1 MQAFSIEGK
10 NISKEINHQA
20 IIKNMSMN
28 FPNNSIILIEGKNGS
43 GKSVT
48 LKMLA
53 NIMQPTSGL
62 LSVKGNISYAPD
74 HLPMTINLT
83 VKEYLDFIDS
93 ISIKKQSD
101 IKISQL
107 THLFNLE
114 SFLPKRIH
122 ECSKGTQQ
130 KVNLIQCLI
139 KKADIYIMDE
149 PFSGL
154 DKNAIAELKS
164 LLIQFKQFATIVLTS
179 HEQIVDY
186 TFVTHRYN
194 IEQNHLIDNSST
206 NADMKMLI
214 KIRQVS
220 EKELS
225 IILKEHDFQMSK
237 DGSIIVNSS
246 QSNQVIALLI
256 HNGYFI
262 EEVRRYT
269 KNGVN

>member
-1 MQAFSIEGK
+1 
-10 NISKEINHQA
+10 
-20 IIKNMSMN
+20 
-28 FPNNSIILIEGKNGS
+28 
-43 GKSVT
+43 
-48 LKMLA
+48 
-53 NIMQPTSGL
+53 
-62 LSVKGNISYAPD
+62 
-74 HLPMTINLT
+74 
-83 VKEYLDFIDS
+83 
-93 ISIKKQSD
+93 
-101 IKISQL
+101 
-107 THLFNLE
+107 
-114 SFLPKRIH
+114 
-122 ECSKGTQQ
+122 
-130 KVNLIQCLI
+130 
-139 KKADIYIMDE
+139 MDE

-179 HEQIVDY
+179 HEQIVDF

-214 KIRQVS
+214 KIIQVS
-220 EKELS
+220 EKKLS

-269 KNGVN
+269 KMALVSIN

>member
-1 MQAFSIEGK
+1 MHTFSVEGK

-53 NIMQPTSGL
+53 NIMKPSSGL
-62 LSVKGNISYAPD
+62 MSVKGNISYAPD

-93 ISIKKQSD
+93 ISIKNQSD

-114 SFLPKRIH
+114 PFLQKRIY

-179 HEQIVDY
+179 HEQIVDFTY
-186 TFVTHRYN
+186 P
-194 IEQNHLIDNSST
+194 
-206 NADMKMLI
+206 
-214 KIRQVS
+214 
-220 EKELS
+220 S
-225 IILKEHDFQMSK
+225 I
-237 DGSIIVNSS
+237 
-246 QSNQVIALLI
+246 
-256 HNGYFI
+256 
-262 EEVRRYT
+262 
-269 KNGVN
+269 

>member
-1 MQAFSIEGK
+1 
-10 NISKEINHQA
+10 
-20 IIKNMSMN
+20 
-28 FPNNSIILIEGKNGS
+28 
-43 GKSVT
+43 
-48 LKMLA
+48 
-53 NIMQPTSGL
+53 
-62 LSVKGNISYAPD
+62 
-74 HLPMTINLT
+74 
-83 VKEYLDFIDS
+83 
-93 ISIKKQSD
+93 
-101 IKISQL
+101 
-107 THLFNLE
+107 
-114 SFLPKRIH
+114 
-122 ECSKGTQQ
+122 
-130 KVNLIQCLI
+130 
-139 KKADIYIMDE
+139 MDE

-179 HEQIVDY
+179 HEQIVDF

-214 KIRQVS
+214 KIIQVS
-220 EKELS
+220 ER
-225 IILKEHDFQMSK
+225 IIYYFKEHDFQMSK

-269 KNGVN
+269 KMALIKYQLKLY

>member
-53 NIMQPTSGL
+53 NIMKPSSGL
-62 LSVKGNISYAPD
+62 MSVKGNISYAPD

-83 VKEYLDFIDS
+83 LDFIDS

-114 SFLPKRIH
+114 SFLSKRIH

-149 PFSGL
+149 PFSAL

-179 HEQIVDY
+179 HEQIVDF

-214 KIRQVS
+214 KIIQVS